1 MESRKK
7 MININKIHFA
17 NDVLLFSNTN
27 FYSNKSMKS

>member
-17 NDVLLFSNTN
+17 NNVLRFPNTD
-27 FYSNKSMKS
+27 FYLMESLKS

>member
-17 NDVLLFSNTN
+17 NDLLLFLNTN
-27 FYSNKSMKS
+27 FYSKKSIKS